1 VFFDRDG
8 VLTELVW
15 NQRTQDRE
23 SPHSVKDLRLRRH
36 ALRALSALQSRGYEL
51 FLVSNQPSYAKGKA
65 SLEDLRAVASS
76 FATRVGRG
84 GVRFRAAYYCF
95 HHPKGVVAPYA
106 RRCRCRK
113 PSPYFLRLAARR
125 YGIDLKRSW
134 MVGDRDTDIECG
146 RRAGCRTLLM
156 TSRAARAAVKPP
168 ADDAAGDL
176 DSALRLIIGGDRR
189 GR

>member
-15 NQRTQDRE
+15 NERTKDRE
-23 SPHSVKDLRLRRH
+23 SPHSVKDLRLRKH
-36 ALRALSALQSRGYEL
+36 AVRALAALQSRGYEL

-65 SLEDLRAVASS
+65 SMEDLRAVAAT
-76 FATRVGRG
+76 FAARLRRR
-84 GVRFRAAYYCF
+84 GVRFRESYYCF
-95 HHPKGVVAPYA
+95 HHPQGVVAPYA

-113 PSPYFLRLAARR
+113 PSPHFLRLAARR
-125 YGIDLKRSW
+125 YGVDLRRSW

-146 RRAGCRTLLM
+146 RRAGCRTVLM
-156 TSRAARAAVKPP
+156 RSRAAR
-168 ADDAAGDL
+168 DDVDPRPDGTAGDL
-176 DSALRLIIGGDRR
+176 GAALRIITGEDRR